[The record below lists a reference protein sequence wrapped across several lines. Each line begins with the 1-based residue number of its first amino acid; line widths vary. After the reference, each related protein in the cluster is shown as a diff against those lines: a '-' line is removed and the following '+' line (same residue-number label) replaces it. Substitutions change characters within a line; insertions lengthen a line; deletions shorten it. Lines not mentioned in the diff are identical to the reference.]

1 MALRGGFL
9 LAFEKR
15 SAEWIKILT
24 FQFHPHLDALFKSA
38 SWTLFTCW
46 NGNRTQPSTKTNIV
60 LFVLKYQMD
69 NYCLEED
76 RGISKLNYLN
86 SSLEEAFTTF
96 AREDSIMESRYF
108 VATNRAGA
116 KKLGFR
122 YLELKTKVKNLH
134 LLISCC
140 LEIPG

>member
-1 MALRGGFL
+1 MALRADFL
-9 LAFEKR
+9 LAFEQR
-15 SAEWIKILT
+15 SEKWIKTLT

-60 LFVLKYQMD
+60 LFVLNCQMH
-69 NYCLEED
+69 NYCLEDEH
-76 RGISKLNYLN
+76 GISKLNYLN

-108 VATNRAGA
+108 VATNRTGA
-116 KKLGFR
+116 EKLGYR
-122 YLELKTKVKNLH
+122 YLELKTKVRNLH